1 MAESKDENDAETLLA
16 SPSRSPGRRV
26 SGRKLAVTIHGTI
39 GLVLGAIFVVIGLSG
54 SILAFRQPLD
64 EWLNADIMRV
74 IVPEDG
80 AYRPLEELLTAA
92 RAAALPDGVPERLS
106 LPRTSGLAAAVT
118 FVVTTDDLET
128 DLYQIFVDPYT
139 AKVTGQ
145 RLLLHGDRPFSKP
158 FIHIVRDFH
167 WTLLLGPNRAY
178 IVGFTAIF
186 LFVSVLVGAWLGWP
200 RNRSWRKAT
209 RINWHAPLGRVSYD
223 IHKAL
228 GLYLF
233 AVVMVVL
240 FTGCAMIFKPQ
251 TRSVVG
257 LISPLRQD
265 ARDVKSTPTLA
276 QPPLGLDAVAGIANT
291 VFPDGKLHRILLPA
305 GPTSVFVVG
314 KQADDEPNRT
324 GTNRTVTIDQ
334 FSGQILHV
342 QDRNDFTAG
351 ERFLEWL
358 YPLHCGEAFGNIG
371 RMFVLT
377 MGFVPLILF
386 VTGFVRWRQR
396 RPAR

>member
-1 MAESKDENDAETLLA
+1 ML
-16 SPSRSPGRRV
+16 
-26 SGRKLAVTIHGTI
+26 GRKLALTIHSTI

-64 EWLNADIMRV
+64 EWLNANMMRV
-74 IVPEDG
+74 MVPEDG
-80 AYRPLEELLTAA
+80 AFRPLDEILAAA
-92 RAAALPDGVPERLS
+92 RAAAPPDGVPERLS
-106 LPRTSGLAAAVT
+106 APRTSGLAAAVT

-128 DLYQIFVDPYT
+128 DFHQIFVDPYT

-167 WTLLLGPNRAY
+167 WTLLLGPNQAY
-178 IVGFTAIF
+178 IIGFTAIF
-186 LFVSVLVGAWLGWP
+186 LFVSVLLGAWLGWP

-209 RINWHAPLGRVSYD
+209 TINWQATLSRVSYD
-223 IHKAL
+223 LHKTL

-233 AVVMVVL
+233 AVLMVVL

-251 TRSVVG
+251 TRSVVA
-257 LISPLRQD
+257 LISPLRQEAQD
-265 ARDVKSTPTLA
+265 IKSTPTQA
-276 QPPLGLDAVAGIANT
+276 QPPIGPDTVAAIANT
-291 VFPDGKLHRILLPA
+291 IFPDGRLHRILLPA

-324 GTNRTVTIDQ
+324 GTNRNVTIDQ
-334 FSGQILHV
+334 YSGQILHV

-351 ERFLEWL
+351 ETFLEWL
-358 YPLHCGEAFGNIG
+358 YPLHCGEAFGNLG
-371 RMFVLT
+371 RMFVFT
-377 MGFVPLILF
+377 MGLVPLILF

-396 RPAR
+396 PR